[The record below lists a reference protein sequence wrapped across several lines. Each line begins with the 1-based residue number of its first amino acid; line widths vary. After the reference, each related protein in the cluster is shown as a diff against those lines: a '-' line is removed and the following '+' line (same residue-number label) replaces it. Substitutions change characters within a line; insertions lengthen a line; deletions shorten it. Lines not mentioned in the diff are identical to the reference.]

1 MNPGAGLITLV
12 NAQLQRD
19 PAFVRQIRDMHAAG
33 VPLLDM
39 VDQLGLGGAMSDQVR
54 AIVQRLTPG
63 DVDAIR
69 QATLDMLDRAE
80 NQMPVDCNL
89 SQQEID
95 SETPV
100 TVAVGPDTTG
110 NQTITV
116 RSARAS

>member
-19 PAFVRQIRDMHAAG
+19 PAFLQQIRDMHAAG

-54 AIVQRLTPG
+54 AIVQRLTPA

-80 NQMPVDCNL
+80 NQMPVDCDL

-95 SETPV
+95 SGTPV
-100 TVAVGPDTTG
+100 TVAVRPDTTG